1 MTNKWGVWQTVE
13 NKVGIQQE
21 NQADAL
27 STLVRR
33 LQELTHQ
40 ATVIYESVNRFS
52 RCRISE
58 ALR

>member
-1 MTNKWGVWQTVE
+1 M
-13 NKVGIQQE
+13 GIQQE